1 MLFSV
6 TNRGTW
12 ESRDLLED
20 LCVFNFFSLLVLESW
35 MNRCIFIRIF
45 TTKTVDRVKRSKRVL
60 ESSIIF
66 ESSSSLRFL

>member
-1 MLFSV
+1 
-6 TNRGTW
+6 
-12 ESRDLLED
+12 
-20 LCVFNFFSLLVLESW
+20 